1 MNMAILLDACG
12 SSVVRGRLAGDGL
25 RMRNSLEI
33 GAGMRIAIGG
43 AFAEKYARFRAADT
57 LRVG

>member
-1 MNMAILLDACG
+1 
-12 SSVVRGRLAGDGL
+12 
-25 RMRNSLEI
+25 MRNSLEI